1 MKNYPAGSAPATFNG
16 NAKIHK
22 LSSNDVNDLSLRPIV
37 SNTGTATY
45 EIAKYL
51 AIILSSRSK
60 ANYKINS
67 TKHFVNHKET
77 KGTR

>member
-1 MKNYPAGSAPATFNG
+1 MMLMT
-16 NAKIHK
+16 
-22 LSSNDVNDLSLRPIV
+22 LRPIV